1 MKKLII
7 AAAIVCA
14 AVVSQAAS
22 ASWSMVNDGSATY
35 KYNSV
40 LMILDSSTDAV
51 KGILADGGTGV
62 LTSLA
67 TYNINNGGVSSVSKK
82 GAADGVYGSAEAGQ
96 SYRWLII
103 RSADGTAAD
112 GTDYILSG
120 AVSYATMDAAGAIVS
135 GSEIATPFSLVDSTT
150 DLFKAGGAISG
161 TIGSVP
167 EPTSG
172 LLLLLG
178 VAGLAL
184 KRKRA

>member
-22 ASWSMVNDGSATY
+22 ASWSMENDGASTY

-40 LMILDSSTDAV
+40 LMLLDSSTATV
-51 KGILADGGTGV
+51 QGILDAGGSDV
-62 LTSLA
+62 LASLG
-67 TYNINNGGVSSVSKK
+67 TYNINSAGVQQLTKK
-82 GAADGVYGSAEAGQ
+82 GAATGTADDVVSGQ

-103 RSADGTAAD
+103 RSTDGTAAD

-135 GSEIATPFSLVDSTT
+135 GAEIATPFALVNGTT
-150 DLFKAGGAISG
+150 DLFKAGGAITG
-161 TIGSVP
+161 TIGAP